1 MSVKFK
7 VLQRKSPQDLLAPEK
22 YYAAAIGDGEIDLD
36 ALAEKIAYQCTLTE
50 VDCHAVLLSLVHNVS
65 QELNE
70 GRIVRLGKLG
80 TFQVGISAIGKD
92 TPEEVSASTI
102 VKSRILFRPGKK
114 LRSVL
119 TDLSYR
125 KAG

>member
-7 VLQRKSPQDLLAPEK
+7 VLQRKNPQDLLAPEK

-80 TFQVGISAIGKD
+80 TFQVGISAMGKD

-119 TDLSYR
+119 TDLSFR

>member
-1 MSVKFK
+1 MSIKFK
-7 VLQRKSPQDLLAPEK
+7 VLQRKNPQDLLAPEK

-80 TFQVGISAIGKD
+80 TFQVGISAMGKD

>member
-1 MSVKFK
+1 MSIKFK
-7 VLQRKSPQDLLAPEK
+7 VLQRKNPQDLLAPEK

-80 TFQVGISAIGKD
+80 TFQVGISAMGKD

-119 TDLSYR
+119 TDLSFR